1 MLTAEQKETP
11 YNSVK
16 LLYAGWMQKREKA
29 QGKRYTNN
37 VKYICY
43 VMLCI
48 LYLKSM
54 HKIVYDKKLINIDC
68 LNW

>member
-1 MLTAEQKETP
+1 MLTAEHKETP

-37 VKYICY
+37 VKYIFY
-43 VMLCI
+43 VI
-48 LYLKSM
+48 YVFF
-54 HKIVYDKKLINIDC
+54 I
-68 LNW
+68 